1 MPSGSPA
8 PAPATSFV
16 GRAAELARVH
26 ELLGSSRLVSV
37 TGPPG
42 VGKSRLAVEV
52 CHELAEQVQ
61 VVWIDLAP
69 LRDPAQAPAELSRV
83 GDSVHDPD
91 QLVVLDNC
99 EHLILDG
106 DGDVTSAVAD
116 LLARRPKVRILAT
129 SRERLHLSAERE
141 LPLPPL
147 PMPSAA
153 DVGDLDL
160 LRRNPSVAMLLDRS
174 PAAVTLTPGSAR
186 ALADI
191 CIGLDGLPLALELAA
206 ARLRVFTPSELAFR
220 LERRMAL
227 LTSSPRDAP
236 ARHRDLRTA
245 IAWSHDLLPEPERAV
260 FRRLSVFPGEWT
272 LDGAEAVCGEPDLL
286 GVLESLL
293 DKNLVHR
300 AGTGDVARFTMLMSL
315 REYAAERLEQQ
326 GDGPMARDQHAA
338 WFASRA
344 RDWEAAVGTEQET
357 SAWPLLGRFRA
368 DLRAALDHAIA
379 GEDTERTVWLAAALS
394 WLCYTRGVLAEAV
407 APLEVLTTALAST
420 RVGPDARPAGSLA
433 AGVVSYGLGDQE
445 SAERFLRSVVAP
457 GEDATGRRPTVAR
470 AFLGHAAREQ
480 GDLDRAAQLYLE
492 ARTAYEHLGNTRGT
506 AWAGHDLALLA
517 LERGDDSGAEVLLRE
532 SLRLFESI
540 EYDWAIAVC
549 ASLLASVAVRRGGPP
564 DVDEAATLLGRA
576 LALHELVGDRR
587 GVAQSL
593 ETLAEVALAR
603 GSAATAARLLGAST
617 LRVTRWR
624 ATPTEAESRH
634 LTDLGARLERILGA
648 LPPTMSD
655 MPEDDAG
662 RRGARAGG
670 PGHRGREAVGS
681 RGRRA
686 DLPAAGGGRAGRRG
700 AHEPA
705 DRQGAR
711 DQREDNRDPCPQP
724 DVAAG
729 RAQPSRRRGVGGHPG
744 TRAARPH
751 RGFPLWPWRRSLVD
765 IG

>member
-1 MPSGSPA
+1 M
-8 PAPATSFV
+8 
-16 GRAAELARVH
+16 ARVH

-141 LPLPPL
+141 LPVPPL

-293 DKNLVHR
+293 DKNLVHAAR
-300 AGTGDVARFTMLMSL
+300 RTGDVARFTMLMSL

-326 GDGPMARDQHAA
+326 GDGPMARDRHAA

-344 RDWEAAVGTEQET
+344 RDWEAAVGTPRRRRRPGRCWAG
-357 SAWPLLGRFRA
+357 SAARTCGPPSTTRCRRGHRA
-368 DLRAALDHAIA
+368 DGLARGRAVVALLHPRRPRRRCRSDGGADRPLWHRRGLGADARAA
-379 GEDTERTVWLAAALS
+379 
-394 WLCYTRGVLAEAV
+394 GV
-407 APLEVLTTALAST
+407 
-420 RVGPDARPAGSLA
+420 LA

-445 SAERFLRSVVAP
+445 TAERFLPVRGRARR
-457 GEDATGRRPTVAR
+457 GCDRDGRRPAVAR
-470 AFLGHAAREQ
+470 AFLGHVARER
-480 GDLDRAAQLYLE
+480 GDLDVGGRALPRGPYGV
-492 ARTAYEHLGNTRGT
+492 RTPRQH
-506 AWAGHDLALLA
+506 AGDRMGRPRPGLLA
-517 LERGDDSGAEVLLRE
+517 LETGRR
-532 SLRLFESI
+532 
-540 EYDWAIAVC
+540 
-549 ASLLASVAVRRGGPP
+549 RRGGGPAAR
-564 DVDEAATLLGRA
+564 VAATVRVHGVRLG
-576 LALHELVGDRR
+576 
-587 GVAQSL
+587 
-593 ETLAEVALAR
+593 
-603 GSAATAARLLGAST
+603 
-617 LRVTRWR
+617 
-624 ATPTEAESRH
+624 
-634 LTDLGARLERILGA
+634 
-648 LPPTMSD
+648 
-655 MPEDDAG
+655 G
-662 RRGARAGG
+662 RR
-670 PGHRGREAVGS
+670 V
-681 RGRRA
+681 
-686 DLPAAGGGRAGRRG
+686 L
-700 AHEPA
+700 
-705 DRQGAR
+705 
-711 DQREDNRDPCPQP
+711 
-724 DVAAG
+724 VAC
-729 RAQPSRRRGVGGHPG
+729 
-744 TRAARPH
+744 
-751 RGFPLWPWRRSLVD
+751 WPR
-765 IG
+765 